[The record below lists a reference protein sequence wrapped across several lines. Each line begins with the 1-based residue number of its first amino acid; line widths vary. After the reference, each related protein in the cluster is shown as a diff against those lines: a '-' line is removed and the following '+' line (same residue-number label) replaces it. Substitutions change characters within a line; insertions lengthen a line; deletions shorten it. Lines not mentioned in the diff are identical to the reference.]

1 MRNAFAD
8 EIAQIAAVDP
18 RIVLLSG
25 DIGNRLFDPFK
36 TKFPNRFYNC
46 GVAEANMAS
55 VAAGMAMCGL
65 RPITYT
71 ITPFNTTRC
80 LEQIRDDI
88 CYHNMPVLIV
98 GTGAGLSYASLG
110 CTHHSC
116 EDISFLKS
124 IPNMTVL
131 CPADSMELRSLLHLA
146 FKLNGPA
153 YMRIGKTGEP
163 LIHQAP
169 PQLTIGKGYLI
180 ERGTDLCI
188 LSAGN
193 MLSIAL
199 EARKILKDG
208 GIEAEVIS
216 MHTVKPLDTELLT
229 QVSSRFPLLV
239 SIEEHSLIGG
249 LGSFIA
255 EWMADHSIFVH
266 LLRFGTQ
273 DHFPHPIGS
282 QKYIRELFGLT
293 PQVIASRIQEKMKSK
308 PYAYASSY
316 SR

>member
-1 MRNAFAD
+1 MRNEFAD
-8 EIAQIAAVDP
+8 EVTQLAALDP

-25 DIGNRLFDPFK
+25 DIGNRLFDKFK
-36 TKFPNRFYNC
+36 AGCPTRFFNC

-88 CYHNMPVLIV
+88 CYQNVPVLIV

-116 EDISFLKS
+116 EDISFLRS

-131 CPADSMELRSLLHLA
+131 CPGDAMELRSLLRCA
-146 FKLNGPA
+146 FTHNGPI

-163 LIHQAP
+163 LVHSAP
-169 PQLTIGKGYLI
+169 PALTIGKGFVVQK
-180 ERGTDLCI
+180 GSDLC
-188 LSAGN
+188 LLATGN
-193 MLSIAL
+193 MLPVAL
-199 EARKILKDG
+199 DTATLLQKEGLSVH
-208 GIEAEVIS
+208 VIS
-216 MHTVKPLDTELLT
+216 MHTVKPLDQELLASLSDSFSHWVT
-229 QVSSRFPLLV
+229 L
-239 SIEEHSLIGG
+239 EEHSLIGG
-249 LGSFIA
+249 LGAAIA
-255 EWMADHSIFVH
+255 EWMIDERIRHVTLS
-266 LLRFGTQ
+266 RFGTP
-273 DHFPHPIGS
+273 DRFPHPIGS
-282 QKYIRELFGLT
+282 QKYLRGQYGLE
-293 PQVIASRIQEKMKSK
+293 PSVLAPKIIKEHQYEN
-308 PYAYASSY
+308 ASSH

>member
-8 EIAQIAAVDP
+8 EVTQLAAQDP

-25 DIGNRLFDPFK
+25 DIGNRLFDPYK
-36 TKFPNRFYNC
+36 KLFPNRFYNC

-55 VAAGMAMCGL
+55 LAAGMAMSGL

-80 LEQIRDDI
+80 LEQIRNDI
-88 CYHNMPVLIV
+88 CYHKAPVLII

-116 EDISFLKS
+116 EDISFLRS

-131 CPADSMELRSLLHLA
+131 CPADAMELRSLLREA
-146 FKLNGPA
+146 IKMDRPA

-163 LIHQAP
+163 VLYPAP
-169 PQLTIGKGYLI
+169 PNLIIGKGNIILK
-180 ERGTDLCI
+180 GSDLCI
-188 LSAGN
+188 FSTGN
-193 MLSIAL
+193 MLSVAR
-199 EARKILKDG
+199 EACELLFAANVR
-208 GIEAEVIS
+208 AELIS
-216 MHTVKPLDTELLT
+216 MHTVKPLDLEILADA
-229 QVSSRFPLLV
+229 SRRF
-239 SIEEHSLIGG
+239 SQFATIEEHSLIGG
-249 LGSFIA
+249 LGSA
-255 EWMADHSIFVH
+255 VCEWMADQAIFVK

-282 QKYIRELFGLT
+282 QKYIRNLFGLT
-293 PQVIASRIQEKMKSK
+293 PQSIANQILHSMS
-308 PYAYASSY
+308 ASY
-316 SR
+316 EN

>member
-8 EIAQIAAVDP
+8 EIGQLAGSDS

-25 DIGNRLFDPFK
+25 DIGNRLFEPFK
-36 TKFPNRFYNC
+36 TKFSNRFFNC

-88 CYHNMPVLIV
+88 CYHQVPVLIV

-116 EDISFLKS
+116 EDIAFLRT

-131 CPADSMELRSLLHLA
+131 CPADALELRALLRASL
-146 FKLNGPA
+146 NWPGPM

-163 LIHQAP
+163 QIYSSVPEIA
-169 PQLTIGKGYLI
+169 IGKGSWI
-180 ERGTDLCI
+180 QKGTEICI
-188 LSAGN
+188 LSTGN
-193 MLSIAL
+193 MLSVAM
-199 EARKILKDG
+199 EASKLLKEPPA
-208 GIEAEVIS
+208 IIS
-216 MHTVKPLDTELLT
+216 MHTVKPLDTELL
-229 QVSSRFPLLV
+229 QDISHRFSLLV
-239 SIEEHSLIGG
+239 TLEEHSLMGG
-249 LGSFIA
+249 FGSAVA
-255 EWMADHSIFVH
+255 EWLVDQSITTP
-266 LLRFGTQ
+266 LLRIGTQ
-273 DHFPHPIGS
+273 DRFPHPIGS
-282 QKYIRELFGLT
+282 QKYIREQFGLT
-293 PQVIASRIQEKMKSK
+293 PQAIANRIEQKIGF
-308 PYAYASSY
+308 YANTSSHP
-316 SR
+316 R

>member
-8 EIAQIAAVDP
+8 ELLQLAAQDP

-25 DIGNRLFDPFK
+25 DIGNRLFDKFK
-36 TKFPNRFYNC
+36 HQFPSRFFNC

-55 VAAGMAMCGL
+55 MAAGLAMCGL

-88 CYHNMPVLIV
+88 CYHNVPVLIV

-116 EDISFLKS
+116 EDISFLRT

-131 CPADSMELRSLLHLA
+131 CPGDTMELRGLLRLV
-146 FKLNGPA
+146 FKSNSPM

-163 LIHQAP
+163 LVHSSP
-169 PQLTIGKGYLI
+169 PALEIGKGMILQ
-180 ERGTDLCI
+180 EGTDLC
-188 LSAGN
+188 LFSTGN
-193 MLSIAL
+193 MLPTAL
-199 EARKILKDG
+199 ETAKRLQNEG
-208 GIEAEVIS
+208 LSSLVVS
-216 MHTVKPLDTELLT
+216 FPTVKPLDIDLLT
-229 QVSSRFPLLV
+229 SLATRFSFWVSL
-239 SIEEHSLIGG
+239 EEHSLIGG
-249 LGSFIA
+249 LGASIA
-255 EWMADHSIFVH
+255 EWMIDQAIQQVR
-266 LLRFGTQ
+266 LLRFGTP
-273 DHFPHPIGS
+273 DRFPHLIGS
-282 QKYIRELFGLT
+282 QKYLRAQYGLE
-293 PQVIASRIQEKMKSK
+293 PESIANIILKERKH
-308 PYAYASSY
+308 ANASCY